1 MHAYAI
7 QTRNKPGATPPATT
21 KDGNKKMNEMLV
33 DVFEVYSEGG
43 SNCILF
49 LTEKE
54 AQNQTLITP
63 ADGPYP
69 AKVTLSTREFD
80 ELRQVRHMW
89 A

>member
-1 MHAYAI
+1 
-7 QTRNKPGATPPATT
+7 
-21 KDGNKKMNEMLV
+21 MNEMLV

-43 SNCILF
+43 SNCVLF

-54 AQNQTLITP
+54 AQEQTLIAP

-69 AKVTLSTREFD
+69 AKVSMSNREFD
-80 ELRQVRHMW
+80 ELRQVRYMW